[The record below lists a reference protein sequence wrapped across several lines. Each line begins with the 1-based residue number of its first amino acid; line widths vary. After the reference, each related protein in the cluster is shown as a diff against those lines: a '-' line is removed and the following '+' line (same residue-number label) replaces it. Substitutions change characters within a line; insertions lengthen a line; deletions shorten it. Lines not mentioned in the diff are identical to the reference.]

1 VPVPSFMDAK
11 VIVSA
16 YEELPPRRRRRLI
29 SRVAPAAAARQAG
42 GGYSRRGLLL
52 AYAQQLRRRRRV
64 GQQQQQQLEQ
74 RGPPLLEWGEWKA
87 AGRVAAGDVA
97 VRCIWRHICSFP
109 TRISGHGLTCVVL
122 VVADD
127 EERAGELV
135 LQAAVLR
142 PALDQ
147 DVSSASQEDQ
157 RECIVQEIETSKQA
171 KGCLI
176 QVLISRS
183 AKL

>member
-1 VPVPSFMDAK
+1 MDAK

-97 VRCIWRHICSFP
+97 MMRNGRGSWCSRLRSCARLWIRTFLRRAR
-109 TRISGHGLTCVVL
+109 RIR
-122 VVADD
+122 
-127 EERAGELV
+127 EN
-135 LQAAVLR
+135 
-142 PALDQ
+142 
-147 DVSSASQEDQ
+147 AS
-157 RECIVQEIETSKQA
+157 CK
-171 KGCLI
+171 K
-176 QVLISRS
+176 
-183 AKL
+183 